1 MTWADGFAA
10 YLRSYEVRVH
20 RRLDTWGGKT
30 WADNTPGLI
39 GPQAQLQIAMAV
51 IERKTA

>member
-1 MTWADGFAA
+1 MTWATGFAA

-39 GPQAQLQIAMAV
+39 GPQAQLRIAMNAM
-51 IERKTA
+51 EARAS